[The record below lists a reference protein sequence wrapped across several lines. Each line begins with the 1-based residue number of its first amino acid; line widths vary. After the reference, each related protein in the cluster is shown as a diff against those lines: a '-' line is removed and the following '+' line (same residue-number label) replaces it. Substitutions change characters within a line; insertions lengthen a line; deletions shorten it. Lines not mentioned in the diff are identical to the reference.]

1 MAIVDILLA
10 LLIIAASALCVY
22 LIFSLSKLNKSVEVL
37 QKDVHQLIE
46 KTIPVLENLN
56 EVSNKFTKV
65 ASEAEGYWDELNTA
79 IDNAKEKVSR
89 LSLKSSAERTDN
101 PVQRLIKNLSAV
113 VNGISAFWSAL
124 NR

>member
-1 MAIVDILLA
+1 MTLVDILLV
-10 LLIIAASALCVY
+10 LLIAAASVLCVY
-22 LIFSLSKLNKSVEVL
+22 LIISLSKLNKSVEIL

-56 EVSNKFTKV
+56 KVSNKFTRV
-65 ASEAEGYWDELNTA
+65 ASEAEGYWDELNSV
-79 IDNAKEKVSR
+79 IENAKEKVSR
-89 LSLKSSAERTDN
+89 LSLKPAAGRSEN
-101 PVQRLIKNLSAV
+101 PVQQLIKNLSAV